1 MKSSTS
7 LVVALAAGL
16 MAVTPALAQSNN
28 DTSKHNSAMSGATKK
43 PTQGAPV
50 GSTPQQYGTTAKKQP
65 TAGTPAGF
73 EPTHY
78 GSAQAKKS
86 E

>member
-28 DTSKHNSAMSGATKK
+28 DTSKHSTTMGATKK

-65 TAGTPAGF
+65 TAGTPAGYD
-73 EPTHY
+73 PTHY